1 MRTFTVTIDEE
12 KKKKLEEQ
20 QQYILKKLK
29 DTDNQEKMVL
39 VGYTI
44 MLLYFCILI
53 MRYALAFYGIQ
64 PKVLTNNPMLLILCS
79 SLPIFLW
86 LYMTKFDFFNYYRR
100 KKFLAYFVM
109 LNMLVTLL
117 QPIYSLTWKYAVR
130 YILKIPLSRTIT
142 INMVLGLARMVLAAA
157 LALATAIIVIQVQPY
172 IFTPS
177 ATEELLYI
185 KWKYLFDTREN
196 HKYAYDLRFIKDLE
210 TGKDLLIKEIDRY
223 THMYITGASGTGKTS
238 SCYNNIIL
246 QDLITKITNR
256 NKRYKELAK
265 MVLSGKAYF
274 KKPFKIFVESYI
286 EPKEEYKAEYDNIYK
301 KYPDCGITVQAPNG
315 SLNDGIIKMA
325 AARKLTVNLIDPT
338 RDKPKYK
345 SEKLIGL
352 NPFSIPLPEEGD
364 PVLTDEVT
372 VLILEKSKIFAQVLA
387 ALNEL
392 SGKVDTYFQA
402 VNRSVTTTIAT
413 IHMLDCY
420 LRGKQADIFM
430 IQRSINKY
438 SDLKEPI
445 ERIEEKL
452 GFTVTVD
459 EIGSKRGTIVSQ
471 KKEDIK
477 DNTTKGIQSQ
487 IMKEN
492 AERESP
498 FYLPIYTAK
507 QELLGEGQSDMYS
520 QSRGLRNLIN
530 EFLSDP
536 RIRKVFNTS
545 DVLDFDAIL
554 SRNEITLI
562 NTGMSIS
569 PESSTALGLFFMLNL
584 KAAVSRRPE
593 ENRSAHFYH
602 IDEGPQY
609 LHPELEAMWALFRQ
623 YRCAI
628 TFDAQSLAQ
637 MKKKPDTAFLEEV
650 ILSAG
655 IHVLFGRCTTAEI
668 DIYTKLAGTRREDVS
683 QISKNWN
690 SILSE
695 NPNISMSERKTPTD
709 VNILTGRAARKR
721 DFQEVTVFSQDEG
734 RVLDAIL
741 GKVWFLDKKKAFRSV
756 KTYEVDWEKL
766 YLNSIKKNNNMQVN
780 RNIASP
786 STSST
791 EAKTEYPE
799 TQEIQKSLSG
809 STADS
814 HFVSLDRTEDAQD
827 DDELL
832 ILPKQQS
839 VSSLTKKQFE
849 KLKEAS
855 QIAVESGQI
864 VDRPDFAE
872 FDDFFNN

>member
-413 IHMLDCY
+413 IH
-420 LRGKQADIFM
+420 
-430 IQRSINKY
+430 
-438 SDLKEPI
+438 
-445 ERIEEKL
+445 
-452 GFTVTVD
+452 
-459 EIGSKRGTIVSQ
+459 
-471 KKEDIK
+471 
-477 DNTTKGIQSQ
+477 
-487 IMKEN
+487 
-492 AERESP
+492 
-498 FYLPIYTAK
+498 
-507 QELLGEGQSDMYS
+507 
-520 QSRGLRNLIN
+520 
-530 EFLSDP
+530 
-536 RIRKVFNTS
+536 
-545 DVLDFDAIL
+545 
-554 SRNEITLI
+554 
-562 NTGMSIS
+562 
-569 PESSTALGLFFMLNL
+569 
-584 KAAVSRRPE
+584 
-593 ENRSAHFYH
+593 
-602 IDEGPQY
+602 
-609 LHPELEAMWALFRQ
+609 
-623 YRCAI
+623 
-628 TFDAQSLAQ
+628 
-637 MKKKPDTAFLEEV
+637 
-650 ILSAG
+650 

>member
-64 PKVLTNNPMLLILCS
+64 PKVLTNNPMLLIFCS

-246 QDLITKITNR
+246 QDLITKTTNR

-345 SEKLIGL
+345 NEKLIGL

-392 SGKVDTYFQA
+392 TISDTTSIIQCRLPHKIELCTFVAMRYF
-402 VNRSVTTTIAT
+402 I
-413 IHMLDCY
+413 D
-420 LRGKQADIFM
+420 
-430 IQRSINKY
+430 
-438 SDLKEPI
+438 P
-445 ERIEEKL
+445 
-452 GFTVTVD
+452 
-459 EIGSKRGTIVSQ
+459 
-471 KKEDIK
+471 
-477 DNTTKGIQSQ
+477 DNPTDP
-487 IMKEN
+487 N
-492 AERESP
+492 AIS
-498 FYLPIYTAK
+498 
-507 QELLGEGQSDMYS
+507 
-520 QSRGLRNLIN
+520 
-530 EFLSDP
+530 FLTP
-536 RIRKVFNTS
+536 AIRKYERFR
-545 DVLDFDAIL
+545 LL
-554 SRNEITLI
+554 SKQHFFVIIT
-562 NTGMSIS
+562 NATGGQMEYIAKSI
-569 PESSTALGLFFMLNL
+569 
-584 KAAVSRRPE
+584 
-593 ENRSAHFYH
+593 
-602 IDEGPQY
+602 
-609 LHPELEAMWALFRQ
+609 
-623 YRCAI
+623 
-628 TFDAQSLAQ
+628 
-637 MKKKPDTAFLEEV
+637 
-650 ILSAG
+650 
-655 IHVLFGRCTTAEI
+655 
-668 DIYTKLAGTRREDVS
+668 
-683 QISKNWN
+683 
-690 SILSE
+690 
-695 NPNISMSERKTPTD
+695 
-709 VNILTGRAARKR
+709 
-721 DFQEVTVFSQDEG
+721 
-734 RVLDAIL
+734 
-741 GKVWFLDKKKAFRSV
+741 
-756 KTYEVDWEKL
+756 
-766 YLNSIKKNNNMQVN
+766 
-780 RNIASP
+780 
-786 STSST
+786 STSSL
-791 EAKTEYPE
+791 ASYPILITSDLAISTSNPLE
-799 TQEIQKSLSG
+799 WLYLYSNKGNYKKRTLLSL
-809 STADS
+809 
-814 HFVSLDRTEDAQD
+814 
-827 DDELL
+827 
-832 ILPKQQS
+832 
-839 VSSLTKKQFE
+839 
-849 KLKEAS
+849 
-855 QIAVESGQI
+855 
-864 VDRPDFAE
+864 
-872 FDDFFNN
+872 